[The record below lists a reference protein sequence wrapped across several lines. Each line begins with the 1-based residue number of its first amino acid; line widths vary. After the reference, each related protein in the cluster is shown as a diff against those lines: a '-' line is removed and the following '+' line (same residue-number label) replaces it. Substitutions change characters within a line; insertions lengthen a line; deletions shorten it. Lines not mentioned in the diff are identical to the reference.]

1 MKTYCK
7 DVDITDREF
16 IRAAFRDFASGKKT
30 RRDMRD
36 FFAENDEDDVIE
48 EVRRAIITRTVEVGD
63 ITYFRR
69 IEPINGKERTI
80 GRETP
85 MHQLYDY
92 VAVHGLMALF
102 CAKIGFYQCASL
114 PGKGQAL
121 AHRSI
126 KRWVREG
133 KARYFVKIDVR
144 KYYPSIDAEVL
155 MSMLRRDVRNDDLLY
170 LVEYL
175 IGRFDAGLSIGSFL
189 SQYLANY
196 YLSYAYHHA
205 TERLEKVR
213 LNKRTGVVTRKRLID
228 HCLFYMDDV
237 LLMGHDKRDLKMAVR
252 QLVKY
257 MADCLHLE
265 VKPWKVC
272 VVGKEPIDMVGF
284 VFYPHKTVIRAA
296 IFVRARRAFARTRK
310 MDRITLRA
318 AYRCIAY
325 WGYFKH
331 SDTKRFVAANDIKDT
346 FERCKDVVSLAANE
360 RVLNESLFT
369 RAA

>member
-1 MKTYCK
+1 MKSYCK

-16 IRAAFRDFASGKKT
+16 IRAAYRDFASGKQN

-36 FFAENDEDDVIE
+36 WFAENDEDAVIE
-48 EVRRAIITRTVEVGD
+48 KVRSAIITRTVEVGK

-92 VAVHGLMALF
+92 VAVHGLMSLF
-102 CAKIGFYQCASL
+102 RAKIGFYQCASL

-121 AHRSI
+121 AHRAI
-126 KRWVREG
+126 KRWVREK
-133 KARYFVKIDVR
+133 KARYFVKLDVR
-144 KYYPSIDAEVL
+144 KYYPSVDSDVL
-155 MSMLRRDVRNDDLLY
+155 MAMLRRDVRNDDLLY

-175 IGRFDAGLSIGSFL
+175 VGQFGGGLSIGSYL

-205 TERLEKVR
+205 TEKLDKVR

-228 HCLFYMDDV
+228 HCLFYMDDF

-252 QLVKY
+252 QLSKY
-257 MADCLHLE
+257 MGDVLHLNL
-265 VKPWKVC
+265 KPWKIC
-272 VVGKEPIDMVGF
+272 VVGKEPIDMIGF
-284 VFYPHKTVIRAA
+284 VFTPYKTTVRAG
-296 IFVRARRAFARTRK
+296 IFIRARRAF
-310 MDRITLRA
+310 LRA
-318 AYRCIAY
+318 HRANRTTLHMAYRCIAY
-325 WGYFKH
+325 YGYLKH
-331 SDTKRFVAANDIKDT
+331 ANTRKFREASHIDAIMDH
-346 FERCKDVVSLAANE
+346 CKDVVSLAMRE
-360 RVLNESLFT
+360 RALNESLFP